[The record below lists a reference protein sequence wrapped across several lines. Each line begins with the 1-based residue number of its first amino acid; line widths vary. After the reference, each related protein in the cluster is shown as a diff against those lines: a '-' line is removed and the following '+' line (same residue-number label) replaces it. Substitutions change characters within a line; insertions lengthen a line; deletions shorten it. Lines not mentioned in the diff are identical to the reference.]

1 MRVLAAALLAVAL
14 VPVSLQAEP
23 ASATI
28 QVSARVIG
36 RTIITVESEPQV
48 TITEADL
55 ARGWVD
61 VADPTIL
68 SVKSNQRAGFR
79 LAFAPSASWL
89 AGGEVIGLSDPLVF
103 AAAGAAATF
112 SYAGVAP
119 RQLELR
125 WRLDLS
131 PDATAGTF
139 PLPVSF
145 ATLN

>member
-1 MRVLAAALLAVAL
+1 MKVLATLLAAVFFAG
-14 VPVSLQAEP
+14 SLQAGSS
-23 ASATI
+23 SATV

-36 RTIITVESEPQV
+36 RTIITVQSEPQV
-48 TITEADL
+48 TITATDL
-55 ARGWVD
+55 ARGWVE
-61 VADPTIL
+61 VADPTFL

-79 LAFAPSASWL
+79 LTFAPTASWV
-89 AGGEVIGLSDPLVF
+89 AGGEVEGLSNPLVF
-103 AAAGAAATF
+103 ASSGASAAF

-125 WRLDLS
+125 WKLHLS